1 MSLRSLAVVAVVL
14 SAWAMPAQAQGIELR
29 FHEGL
34 VTLSTQNAPL
44 SAILTEWAK
53 QGGTTIVNGEKVAGA
68 PMSLQLDAVPERQA
82 LEVLLRGVS
91 GYMLAPRPTGTPGVS
106 VFDRI
111 MILPTSAA
119 PVNAAAPAGRGF
131 PTASAAPRPPFP
143 RPSMPP
149 PPVMPE
155 PEELEEEDPPQDIA
169 PEDAEA
175 IEEAEEEPQ
184 VVTPQVRPRPMPRA
198 FPGLIPGGQPMPF
211 QIPDDQPEEVE
222 PDDAET
228 QPTAQ
233 PGNPFGIPAGTTS
246 RPGVV
251 TPVPRGPQ
259 QQRTPRTDP
268 EP

>member
-1 MSLRSLAVVAVVL
+1 MSLRSLAVAAVLL
-14 SAWAMPAQAQGIELR
+14 SWAVPASAQGIDLR

-44 SAILTEWAK
+44 RAILTEWAK

-68 PMSLQLDAVPERQA
+68 PMSLELNAVPERQA

-91 GYMLAPRPTGTPGVS
+91 GYMLAPRPAGTPGVS

-111 MILPTSAA
+111 MILPTSNA
-119 PVNAAAPAGRGF
+119 PANAAAPAGRGF

-143 RPSMPP
+143 RPAMPQ
-149 PPVMPE
+149 PPVVPS
-155 PEELEEEDPPQDIA
+155 PEELEEDPPEDIA
-169 PEDAEA
+169 PE
-175 IEEAEEEPQ
+175 EEIEEEPP
-184 VVTPQVRPRPMPRA
+184 VVTPQVRPRPMPRV
-198 FPGLIPGGQPMPF
+198 FPGLVPGGQPVPF

-222 PDDAET
+222 PDDPAT
-228 QPTAQ
+228 QPTAPQ
-233 PGNPFGIPAGTTS
+233 PGNPFGIPAGATS

-251 TPVPRGPQ
+251 TPVQRGPE
-259 QQRTPRTDP
+259 QRTPRTDP